1 MISMKSNHLYKKSE
15 RTRWF
20 VTNPPVLKFPSRPNS
35 SRSDGIF
42 CPHPRRR
49 RGASY
54 PFRIRKFQSAEGER
68 FELSVG
74 FPTPRFQRGAL
85 DHYATL
91 PFSESIYNIIS
102 LTFFVRN
109 TYQSLNPL

>member
-20 VTNPPVLKFPSRPNS
+20 VTNPPVLKFPFRPNS

-49 RGASY
+49 RGASST
-54 PFRIRKFQSAEGER
+54 FRIRKFQSAEGTGVEPAR
-68 FELSVG
+68 AFARSLSKRV
-74 FPTPRFQRGAL
+74 PYHSVHPSL
-85 DHYATL
+85 
-91 PFSESIYNIIS
+91 IS
-102 LTFFVRN
+102 LSDISKHFHSIIF
-109 TYQSLNPL
+109 YYHC